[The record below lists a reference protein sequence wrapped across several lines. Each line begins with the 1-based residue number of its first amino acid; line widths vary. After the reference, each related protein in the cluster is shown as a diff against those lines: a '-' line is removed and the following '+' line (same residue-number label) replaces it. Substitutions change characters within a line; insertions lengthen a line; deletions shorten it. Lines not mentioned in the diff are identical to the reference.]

1 MANDIR
7 FDINGVYKINTDEAR
22 ASLGKLTKEAESLF
36 MKKDVPLTKHVKELT
51 QTLQQE
57 DGTVKKVTRTFVQY
71 RNELGRIVDA
81 QGKLQR
87 NAKGQFTNED
97 NWRLASEKTTKT
109 VKKETEQVKQLDN
122 QIKNLNVTQKEGVH
136 SSNNLDLSFRS
147 LGETLVK
154 VAKFKI
160 VTEILMAFINAGNE
174 AIQIVKDFD
183 KELTE
188 FRKVSDLSG
197 QDLENYIQK
206 LGELGD
212 AVASTTTEMVTAST
226 EFVKAGFGE
235 EQSAKLAQI
244 AELYR
249 NIADAELTAGES
261 ATFII
266 SQMKAFGDETTTFAE
281 HTINAVNNVS
291 NHMAVSSSDITTA
304 LTKTSSAMAVLG
316 NDYNQTIALVTAGAE
331 QMQGQSSKVAR
342 GLRTIGNNIA
352 NLAQKQEEFTVQTQ
366 HGTESIELFN
376 KETGEMKSTYDIIS
390 QLSSAWQ
397 DMSLSQKQ
405 ALGIS
410 LAGGQIGLAPNRLN
424 CWEDGVVTVSE

>member
-7 FDINGVYKINTDEAR
+7 FDINGIYKINTDEAR

-87 NAKGQFTNED
+87 NTKGQFTNED

-122 QIKNLNVTQKEGVH
+122 QINNLNATQKEGVH
-136 SSNNLDLSFRS
+136 YSNNLDLSFRS

-174 AIQIVKDFD
+174 AIQIVEDFD

-197 QDLENYIQK
+197 QELENYIQK

-235 EQSAKLAQI
+235 EQSAQLAQI
-244 AELYR
+244 AEL
-249 NIADAELTAGES
+249 
-261 ATFII
+261 
-266 SQMKAFGDETTTFAE
+266 
-281 HTINAVNNVS
+281 
-291 NHMAVSSSDITTA
+291 
-304 LTKTSSAMAVLG
+304 
-316 NDYNQTIALVTAGAE
+316 
-331 QMQGQSSKVAR
+331 
-342 GLRTIGNNIA
+342 
-352 NLAQKQEEFTVQTQ
+352 
-366 HGTESIELFN
+366 
-376 KETGEMKSTYDIIS
+376 
-390 QLSSAWQ
+390 
-397 DMSLSQKQ
+397 
-405 ALGIS
+405 
-410 LAGGQIGLAPNRLN
+410 
-424 CWEDGVVTVSE
+424 